1 MSVWTEPK
9 TNWSGAKN
17 EYFNIQ
23 PDYQRIKGNIEF
35 LGDYL
40 GYIGFDKNNLYKMEN
55 VTLES
60 VPKQTFFNNIVYNID
75 ILRNFIGTPINYQ
88 NMRTYVSKGN
98 VWNYKDL
105 NIIEK
110 NIRPYFKDLKLS
122 DITTK
127 IVMRWQN
134 KLMNKTYSK
143 EDKKYSPETLKTIHS
158 QLSAILNHACK
169 YYGLKMNAAAVAGNI
184 KVEQKKEKEFWTFEE
199 YSKFIDAISD
209 KTLSYIS
216 YEILFWCGL
225 RLGELRALTKADIDL
240 EAKTINVNKSM
251 QTIKG
256 KNIVTD
262 PKTSNS
268 IRVVDMPDF
277 IVDELRNYMDH
288 LYKVGDDD
296 YLFPVSKSYMHH
308 EMDRGCKKS
317 EVKRIRVHGLRHSHI
332 TMLIENGFSAKD
344 VGKRVGHSAEKIT
357 YLYAHSYDERGKQM
371 ANKLDEIEGGD
382 DESKGSR

>member
-1 MSVWTEPK
+1 MAVYKEDSG
-9 TNWSGAKN
+9 NW
-17 EYFNIQ
+17 
-23 PDYQRIKGNIEF
+23 
-35 LGDYL
+35 
-40 GYIGFDKNNLYKMEN
+40 
-55 VTLES
+55 
-60 VPKQTFFNNIVYNID
+60 
-75 ILRNFIGTPINYQ
+75 
-88 NMRTYVSKGN
+88 YVSKRYIDLEGKKKRLFKRGFKTKREAL
-98 VWNYKDL
+98 VYEQSFMSKEKDDQTML
-105 NIIEK
+105 FDDFVEVYYEELKNRIRLSTFITKQNIIEK
-110 NIRPYFKDLKLS
+110 NIRPYFKDLQLS
-122 DITTK
+122 DITPK
-127 IVMRWQN
+127 VVMRWQN
-134 KLMNKTYSK
+134 KLMNKTYSR

-317 EVKRIRVHGLRHSHI
+317 GVKRIRVHGLRHSHI

-371 ANKLDEIEGGD
+371 ANKLDAIEGGD